1 MFLMLFIS
9 YHHLHALF
17 QTKNSFANTSHENNN
32 LNIFEMVVNIYE
44 LANELVTQQ
53 HILGFTIG

>member
-1 MFLMLFIS
+1 MFFRS
-9 YHHLHALF
+9 YHHLQALF
-17 QTKNSFANTSHENNN
+17 QTSFANRNDENNN
-32 LNIFEMVVNIYE
+32 LNIFEMVVNINE